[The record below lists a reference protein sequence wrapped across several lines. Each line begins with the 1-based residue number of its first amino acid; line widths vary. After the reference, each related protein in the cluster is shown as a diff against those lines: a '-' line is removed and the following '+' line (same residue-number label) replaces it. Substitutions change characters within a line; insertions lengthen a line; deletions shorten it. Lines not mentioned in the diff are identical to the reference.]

1 LSIVEI
7 PLKVMKTGI
16 RFLKNQNN
24 VDFWYDTKWQSLA
37 LSAENY
43 EAFSAKCYA

>member
-16 RFLKNQNN
+16 RFLKN
-24 VDFWYDTKWQSLA
+24 
-37 LSAENY
+37 
-43 EAFSAKCYA
+43 